1 MVIIDEIEITIKIFA
16 SVSSTYDFVLA
27 VLRDEKEKRIQ
38 RGCEDSSGG
47 SKEEEIM
54 EQCKLDSTVLEN
66 YLSALAE
73 LRLLMVEEKDE
84 TFYRTTEKGLDFLRI
99 YHRLRWLLWG
109 KDNDFLLMR
118 LLGQLGKVKK
128 DVHPFY
134 VS

>member
-1 MVIIDEIEITIKIFA
+1 MVAKI
-16 SVSSTYDFVLA
+16 
-27 VLRDEKEKRIQ
+27 LRVAAK
-38 RGCEDSSGG
+38 G

-73 LRLLMVEEKDE
+73 LRLLMVEDKGE
-84 TFYRTTEKGLDFLRI
+84 TFYRTTEKGLELLRV

-109 KDNDFLLMR
+109 SDNDFLLMR
-118 LLGQLGKVKK
+118 LLGQVGKVKR
-128 DVHPFY
+128 DAHPFY